1 MDFSK
6 IQIKFMKYIKIKW
19 GVDIMNNNIL
29 LESGTGELEVIEFIA
44 NGNHYVIN
52 VVKVK
57 EVIEMPKNGLTKLP
71 DPRPEIA
78 GLILCRDEII
88 TLVDLKYVLSKQVT
102 KNVGSRVIICE
113 FNKIKVSFNI
123 DDVVGVHRIKWS
135 EIRKPDDLSENSLA
149 VGNILLNGKVL
160 IMLDFEK
167 IVTDIAPGVGI
178 SEDRLIEVNYKD
190 RSDTKLV
197 LADDSGLIRRLL
209 KDTLT
214 KAGFKSLRIFD
225 DGKQALDYFIKLAE
239 EKGEN
244 FNKYAQMLITDIE
257 MPQMDGLTLT
267 RKIKEDVILKKLPVV
282 IFSSLITAEL
292 KHKGESVGA
301 NAQLS
306 KPEINELVD
315 TIDKLL
321 NL

>member
-1 MDFSK
+1 
-6 IQIKFMKYIKIKW
+6 
-19 GVDIMNNNIL
+19 MNNNIL

-57 EVIEMPKNGLTKLP
+57 EVIEMPKDGLTKLP
-71 DPRPEIA
+71 DPKPEIA

-88 TLVDLKYVLSKQVT
+88 TLIDLKYVLTKQVT
-102 KNVGSRVIICE
+102 KTIGSRVIICE

-178 SEDRLIEVNYKD
+178 SADRLIEVDYKD
-190 RSDTKLV
+190 RSDVKLV

-214 KAGFKSLRIFD
+214 KAGFKNLRIFD
-225 DGKQALDYFIKLAE
+225 DGKQALDYFVKLAE

-244 FNKYAQMLITDIE
+244 FSKYAQMLITDIE

-267 RKIKEDVILKKLPVV
+267 RKIKEDAILKKLPVV
-282 IFSSLITAEL
+282 IFSSLITDEL

-306 KPEINELVD
+306 KPEINELVE

-321 NL
+321 NV

>member
-1 MDFSK
+1 
-6 IQIKFMKYIKIKW
+6 
-19 GVDIMNNNIL
+19 MNTNIL
-29 LESGTGELEVIEFIA
+29 LESGTGEVEVIEFIVD
-44 NGNHYVIN
+44 GNHYAIN

-57 EVIEMPKNGLTKLP
+57 EVIQMPKNGLTKLP
-71 DPRPEIA
+71 DPKPEIA

-88 TLVDLKYVLSKQVT
+88 TLVDLKYIIT
-102 KNVGSRVIICE
+102 KKITRNVGDKIIICE

-149 VGNILLNGKVL
+149 VGNILLDGKVL

-167 IVTDIAPGVGI
+167 IVTDICPSSGI
-178 SEDRLIEVNYKD
+178 SEDRLVEVEYKD
-190 RSDTKLV
+190 RSAVKLV

-214 KAGFKSLRIFD
+214 KAGFKNLRIFD
-225 DGKQALDYFIKLAE
+225 DGKQALDFLKGLAE
-239 EKGEN
+239 EKGED
-244 FNKYAQMLITDIE
+244 FNKYAQILITDIE

-267 RKIKEDVILKKLPVV
+267 RKIKEDLVLSKLPVV
-282 IFSSLITAEL
+282 IFSSLITEEL
-292 KHKGESVGA
+292 RHKGESVKA
-301 NAQLS
+301 DAQLS
-306 KPEINELVD
+306 KPEISELVD

-321 NL
+321 NI